1 MKIRAFLISLLCF
14 LYQNSFS
21 QVNYFENLLIIK
33 FNDTSSEVNL
43 KSKMQSNLVFN
54 DYNIDIHSSVWT
66 ELKSERFA
74 RKRKSTS
81 NIDYEKLFEPLTNT
95 FYASFESDI
104 DALELARVL
113 TNLPEIE
120 YAEPRYIYETSY
132 NIIDDPIVNSFVNT
146 HQFPEAWEIEQ
157 GSSDI
162 IIGIIDSGVNYNH
175 EDLKNKQW
183 LNVDEIPDNGI
194 DDDENGFIDDYLGW
208 DFWESGYTYND
219 MTSDNDP
226 FAEHNSHGTHV
237 AGIATAEHNNVG
249 LAGAGYKSLYMAIKS
264 GGVKDDPNTP
274 DTDESRSIG
283 FGYEGILYAFTNG
296 AQIINCSWGGDEISE
311 FGRDILKTVT
321 DGGSLVI
328 SSAGNSN
335 TSSPEYPASD
345 ENVLSVGAM
354 QPIGIKSSYSNYGP
368 TVDVFA
374 VGTIQSSVGVGQN
387 EYAVFSGTSM
397 SSPVV
402 AGLAGLVK
410 AQNPTWSPHRIMFQ
424 IANTAESID
433 DNNSGF
439 EPNSFGKGSINAFKA
454 LEKAVPILRVD
465 SLVALNEGGDALDF
479 NEQGTLKAY
488 IKNYGGFA
496 ESVLITPRVSNNNF
510 NIEVNEINIG
520 SINTDEIKK
529 IEIPISL
536 EEDFSRTLSTNLTFE
551 YRDESTNFTDEQT
564 VEYSELQFQTLQ
576 GNNIAMSFS
585 PNGTI
590 GFYDFTNSSGGIGFI
605 PNFRDSITNNGNILF
620 EGGLILQGNGYLAN
634 TLRTSS
640 DAKSKDFKPTNTFK
654 ISKSDNHTKG
664 SAKFSPYKNTKLD
677 DLEIKLTTH
686 AFSNAE
692 LENFVI
698 LNYEIFNTS
707 STLSYSDVYL
717 GLFND
722 WDIGEDSDEISG
734 NSSNYL
740 TEEEI
745 LYVYGTHF
753 SDSIYVSTVSL
764 NNSSSTLAID
774 NGFPGP
780 FSRNQF
786 SIYDG
791 FTRSEKRNSLTAGS
805 KFGTVNSVDISTV
818 VASGPFY
825 IAPNDK
831 ISIGFIYAY
840 GNTLNALIASVNA
853 ARNLDLIEISDINT
867 DPDLKFP
874 DDFFVFQNYPNP
886 FNPNTNI
893 RFKLSSISNVSLSIY
908 NSIGRKILTVIND
921 DLLAGIHTYSVDM
934 SQYASGVYYAQII
947 TNTSTKTIPL
957 TLLK

>member
-1 MKIRAFLISLLCF
+1 MKIRAFLISLLCI

-43 KSKMQSNLVFN
+43 KSKMQSNLVFK

-237 AGIATAEHNNVG
+237 AGIAAAEHNNVG

-335 TSSPEYPASD
+335 TSSPEYPPAN
-345 ENVLSVGAM
+345 ENVLSVGAIE
-354 QPIGIKSSYSNYGP
+354 PSGVKASYSNYGE

-387 EYAVFSGTSM
+387 GYAVFSGTSM

-402 AGLAGLVK
+402 AGLAALLK
-410 AQNPTWSPHRIMFQ
+410 AQNPTWSPQRIMFQ

-496 ESVLITPRVSNNNF
+496 ESVLINPRVSN
-510 NIEVNEINIG
+510 
-520 SINTDEIKK
+520 
-529 IEIPISL
+529 L
-536 EEDFSRTLSTNLTFE
+536 
-551 YRDESTNFTDEQT
+551 
-564 VEYSELQFQTLQ
+564 
-576 GNNIAMSFS
+576 
-585 PNGTI
+585 
-590 GFYDFTNSSGGIGFI
+590 
-605 PNFRDSITNNGNILF
+605 
-620 EGGLILQGNGYLAN
+620 
-634 TLRTSS
+634 
-640 DAKSKDFKPTNTFK
+640 
-654 ISKSDNHTKG
+654 
-664 SAKFSPYKNTKLD
+664 
-677 DLEIKLTTH
+677 
-686 AFSNAE
+686 
-692 LENFVI
+692 
-698 LNYEIFNTS
+698 
-707 STLSYSDVYL
+707 
-717 GLFND
+717 
-722 WDIGEDSDEISG
+722 
-734 NSSNYL
+734 
-740 TEEEI
+740 
-745 LYVYGTHF
+745 
-753 SDSIYVSTVSL
+753 
-764 NNSSSTLAID
+764 
-774 NGFPGP
+774 
-780 FSRNQF
+780 
-786 SIYDG
+786 
-791 FTRSEKRNSLTAGS
+791 
-805 KFGTVNSVDISTV
+805 V
-818 VASGPFY
+818 VHPS
-825 IAPNDK
+825 
-831 ISIGFIYAY
+831 
-840 GNTLNALIASVNA
+840 
-853 ARNLDLIEISDINT
+853 
-867 DPDLKFP
+867 
-874 DDFFVFQNYPNP
+874 
-886 FNPNTNI
+886 
-893 RFKLSSISNVSLSIY
+893 
-908 NSIGRKILTVIND
+908 
-921 DLLAGIHTYSVDM
+921 
-934 SQYASGVYYAQII
+934 
-947 TNTSTKTIPL
+947 
-957 TLLK
+957 